1 MSTRPPA
8 VFLMLCG
15 AFALAL
21 AVPAAAQ
28 KGQEPGE
35 TRCPPELREE
45 LAKMLA
51 ENDDVSV
58 RREIQEKYRYCA
70 KEGAEIPRSEKA
82 RYEYCGSL
90 VNAGSLHYERLR
102 CCGYEPQKQLFNC
115 PVEIRQPGGFG
126 SFPVP
131 GSYEYVLS
139 CVHLN
144 GSWQP
149 AALDRVHLANAQ
161 SGDPNWY
168 TAVTAKAGG
177 ELAKMELNGRTI
189 RARSILSWNL
199 TPKGDCDYQPV
210 WGNVIEY
217 KIRLDPTDVAPPAP
231 AGKKVFATS
240 TTYNGN
246 LGSLAG
252 AHAKCQARAGAAG
265 LSGTYKAWISG
276 RTTGFGD
283 QHASGYLSH
292 ATVPYEL
299 VNGTK
304 VADDWSDLTDGSL
317 DHAIDRDEFGN
328 SVTGSVWTNTETNG
342 QAHDITRD
350 CGPGSS
356 NSAVWTSA
364 SGVESGRFG
373 TSTASNSQWTMTN
386 NTSCNNNFRLY
397 CFEQ

>member
-1 MSTRPPA
+1 MI
-8 VFLMLCG
+8 G
-15 AFALAL
+15 ALAL
-21 AVPAAAQ
+21 TLAAPAVAQ
-28 KGQEPGE
+28 KGTQTGE

-45 LAKMLA
+45 LAKLLA
-51 ENDDVSV
+51 ENDDVSL
-58 RREIQEKYRYCA
+58 RREIQEKYRYCT
-70 KEGAEIPRSEKA
+70 KEGVEIPRSEAA
-82 RYEYCGSL
+82 RHEYCGRL
-90 VNAGSLHYERLR
+90 VYAGSLYYERLR
-102 CCGYEPQKQLFNC
+102 CCGYEPQKRLFNC

-126 SFPVP
+126 AYPVP

-139 CVHLN
+139 CVHLS
-144 GSWQP
+144 GAWQP
-149 AALDRVHLANAQ
+149 VALDRVHLANAQ
-161 SGDPNWY
+161 TGDPDWY

-177 ELAKMELNGRTI
+177 ALAEMDLKGQTL

-199 TPKGDCDYQPV
+199 TPKGDCDYRPV

-240 TTYNGN
+240 TTYSGD
-246 LGSLAG
+246 LGSIAG
-252 AHAKCQARAGAAG
+252 AHAKCQSRAGAAG
-265 LSGTYKAWISG
+265 LSGTFKAWISG

-283 QHASGYLSH
+283 QNAADDLTH

-328 SVTGSVWTNTETNG
+328 GVTGNVWTNTETNG
-342 QAHDITRD
+342 MAHDITRD

-356 NSAVWTSA
+356 TAAVWTNSQ
-364 SGVESGRFG
+364 SIESGRYG
-373 TSTASNSQWTMTN
+373 TVTASNSQWTMTN
-386 NTSCNNNFRLY
+386 NTGCNNSFRLY

>member
-1 MSTRPPA
+1 MIARRTA
-8 VFLMLCG
+8 ILLMLIA
-15 AFALAL
+15 AFALAV
-21 AVPAAAQ
+21 AAPARAQ
-28 KGQEPGE
+28 KGGEGGE
-35 TRCPPELREE
+35 TRCPPEVREE
-45 LAKMLA
+45 LAKLLA

-70 KEGAEIPRSEKA
+70 KEGEEIPRSEAA
-82 RYEYCGSL
+82 RYEYCGRL
-90 VNAGSLHYERLR
+90 VYAGSLHYERLR
-102 CCGYEPQKQLFNC
+102 CCGYEPQKRVFAC

-126 SFPVP
+126 TFPVP

-144 GSWQP
+144 NAWHP
-149 AALDRVHLANAQ
+149 VALDRVHLTNAP
-161 SGDPNWY
+161 SGSPAWY

-177 ELAKMELNGRTI
+177 VMKQLELNGKTL

-210 WGNVIEY
+210 WGNVIQY

-231 AGKKVFATS
+231 AGKKVCATS

-246 LGSLAG
+246 LGSIAG
-252 AHAKCQARAGAAG
+252 AHSKCQARASAAG

-283 QHASGYLSH
+283 QHASGYLTH

-304 VADDWSDLTDGSL
+304 VADNWADLTDGSL

-328 SVTGSVWTNTETNG
+328 SVTGNVWTNTETNG
-342 QAHDITRD
+342 MAHDVTRD

-356 NSAVWTSA
+356 NSAVWTNSQ
-364 SGVESGRFG
+364 SIESGRYG
-373 TSTASNSQWTMTN
+373 TSTASNSQWTMTS
-386 NTSCNNNFRLY
+386 NTGCNSNFRLY